1 MVLYFS
7 GTGNSR
13 HAAKKIAEI
22 TEDGLISIGQ
32 KIKGG
37 DYSAIHSEQPL
48 VFVGPVYAGRLPRVM
63 EGYIRKVK
71 FIGKPRYYLGE

>member
-32 KIKGG
+32 KIKSG
-37 DYSAIHSEQPL
+37 DYSAVHSEQPL
-48 VFVGPVYAGRLPRVM
+48 VFNVSSAVR
-63 EGYIRKVK
+63 
-71 FIGKPRYYLGE
+71 